1 MRFSVLFSLLAVLML
16 MPMVSAKTLR
26 VYILTGQSNSLG
38 AVKGDPLP
46 DELLQVYSTEH
57 GGTPV
62 LMWNGNMSG
71 SVSANEA
78 SKNLVVPDEGKQW
91 EPVAP
96 QLPAYGAKCM
106 GPEFG
111 FAYTMRRLSDPQAE
125 DIAVIKCSRDG
136 GGNEQWAK
144 GQSLYGLLLNS
155 VHTALERL
163 DKKYDLVVL
172 EGVLYLQGESNR
184 TAEGADKRFLS
195 FWEDLR
201 KDITAKPLKGRK
213 LQARSMVAVVGECAT
228 WGTQNNATV
237 NATAA
242 AMRRMAEADEEHRG
256 FVVTRDLDKITAGDG
271 LGVHYDG
278 VSQLTIGA
286 RFAYQMACLIH
297 TLDTSIR
304 VRGQEYEGPTA
315 GAPIYLNDGDAW
327 WRQAPRKRKSK
338 RPVRERMHV
347 WDLSSANMKNSAQ
360 GTELLAAD
368 MEMGG
373 IRIEDPYS
381 EDDTTGI
388 RNATITIAPAAGKS
402 PVLSLGKGGIEL
414 QHGHLSLQTALRLT
428 APQTWRLSKGRTLS
442 LAHAPEGDSLD
453 LLRMAQGSALHLPDK
468 PLRVTKAELAPDVR
482 LHGGATDGTLFTGL
496 RSLSVGGKEYT
507 APAEVPLNGATLLYG
522 GAVDGTAKLKLSSCL
537 IVSKP

>member
-1 MRFSVLFSLLAVLML
+1 MRFSVLFSLLAAAVLM
-16 MPMVSAKTLR
+16 PSVSAKVLH
-26 VYILTGQSNSLG
+26 VYLLTGQSNSLG

-46 DELLQVYSTEH
+46 DELLQLYSTEQ
-57 GGTPV
+57 GGRPV

-111 FAYTMRRLSDPQAE
+111 FAYTMRRLSGTNAE

-163 DKKYDLVVL
+163 DKKYDTVVL

-184 TAEGADKRFLS
+184 TAEGADTRFLS
-195 FWEDLR
+195 FCEDLR
-201 KDITAKPLKGRK
+201 KDIKAKPLKGRK
-213 LQARSMVAVVGECAT
+213 LHVNLKKAVVGECAT

-242 AMRRMAEADEEHRG
+242 AMRRMAEADAGHRG

-286 RFAYQMACLIH
+286 RFAYQMARLNQS
-297 TLDTSIR
+297 LDTSLC

-315 GAPIYLNDGDAW
+315 GAPIYLNDGEAW
-327 WRQAPRKRKSK
+327 WRQVPSKRKAK
-338 RPVRERMHV
+338 LPARERISV
-347 WDLSSANMKNSAQ
+347 WNLSSANMKNSAQ

-388 RNATITIAPAAGKS
+388 RNATVTIAPAAGKA
-402 PVLSLGKGGIEL
+402 PVLSIGKGGIEL

-428 APQTWRLSKGRTLS
+428 APQTWTLGEGRTLT
-442 LAHAPEGDSLD
+442 LAHAPEGAALD
-453 LLRMAQGSALHLPDK
+453 LLRMKADSTLNLPDK
-468 PLRVTKAELAPDVR
+468 PLCVTKAELAPDTR
-482 LHGGATDGTLFTGL
+482 LHGGAADGTLFTGVRL
-496 RSLSVGGKEYT
+496 LSVGGKEYT
-507 APAEVPLNGATLLYG
+507 TPAEIPLDGATLLYG
-522 GAVDGTAKLKLSSCL
+522 GANDGTVKARTGLDK
-537 IVSKP
+537 

>member
-1 MRFSVLFSLLAVLML
+1 MRFSFWCSLLAAVML
-16 MPMVSAKTLR
+16 VPMASAKTLR

-46 DELLQVYSTEH
+46 DELLQVYSTEQ
-57 GGTPV
+57 GGSPV

-111 FAYTMRRLSDPQAE
+111 FAYTMQRFLDSQTE
-125 DIAVIKCSRDG
+125 DIALIKCSRDG
-136 GGNEQWAK
+136 GGNEQWVR
-144 GQSLYGLLLNS
+144 GQSLYNLLLRS
-155 VHTALERL
+155 VRSALERL

-172 EGVLYLQGESNR
+172 ESVLYLQGESNR
-184 TAEGADKRFLS
+184 TAEGADTRFLN
-195 FWEDLR
+195 FWADLR
-201 KDITAKPLKGRK
+201 KDIAAKPLKGRK
-213 LQARSMVAVVGECAT
+213 LHTRLKMAVVGECAT

-242 AMRRMAEADEEHRG
+242 AMRRMAEADAVHCG
-256 FVVTRDLDKITAGDG
+256 FVVTRDLDKITAGDS

-286 RFAYQMACLIH
+286 RFAYQMACLKH

-304 VRGQEYEGPTA
+304 VRGQEYEGRKA
-315 GAPIYLNDGDAW
+315 GEPIYLNDEEAW
-327 WRQAPRKRKSK
+327 WRWTTSK
-338 RPVRERMHV
+338 KKEKLPVRERLCV
-347 WDLSSANMKNSAQ
+347 WNLSSANMKNSAQ
-360 GTELLAAD
+360 GTELLSAD

-388 RNATITIAPAAGKS
+388 LNATVTIAPAEGKS
-402 PVLSLGKGGIEL
+402 PVLSIGARGIEL

-428 APQTWRLSKGRTLS
+428 ATQTWSIGEGRALS
-442 LAHAPEGDSLD
+442 LCELPQGYAELKV
-453 LLRMAQGSALHLPDK
+453 LMASASTLHLPDK
-468 PLRVTKAELAPDVR
+468 SLWVAQAELAEDVR
-482 LHGGATDGTLFTGL
+482 LLGGAADGTLFTGL
-496 RSLSVGGKEYT
+496 QALSVGGK
-507 APAEVPLNGATLLYG
+507 PC
-522 GAVDGTAKLKLSSCL
+522 VDGDTIPTADGRLRYADGVLRR
-537 IVSKP
+537 VPAGEE

>member
-1 MRFSVLFSLLAVLML
+1 MKKLLL
-16 MPMVSAKTLR
+16 SALLVATALLSPASASELH
-26 VYILTGQSNSLG
+26 VYLLTGQSNSLG

-46 DELLQVYSTEH
+46 DELLREYSTEK
-57 GGTPV
+57 GGKPV

-78 SKNLVVPDEGKQW
+78 SKNLVVPDAGKQW
-91 EPVAP
+91 EVVAP

-111 FAYTMRRLSDPQAE
+111 FAYTLRRLAGPKAG
-125 DIAVIKCSRDG
+125 DIAIIKCSRDG

-155 VHTALERL
+155 VRTALERA
-163 DKKYDLVVL
+163 DKKYDTIVL

-184 TAEGADKRFLS
+184 SAEKADTRFLS
-195 FWEDLR
+195 FREDLS
-201 KDITAKPLKGRK
+201 KDIKAKPIKGHKVHAGLKK
-213 LQARSMVAVVGECAT
+213 AVVGECAT

-242 AMRRMAEADEEHRG
+242 IMRRMAEADAAHRG

-286 RFAYQMACLIH
+286 RFAYQIARMDDK
-297 TLDTSIR
+297 LDTNIL
-304 VRGQEYEGPTA
+304 VRGQEYEGKEP
-315 GAPIYLNDGDAW
+315 GSPIYLNDAEAW
-327 WRQAPRKRKSK
+327 WITSGGKKKNK
-338 RPVRERMHV
+338 RPARERIRV

-368 MEMGG
+368 MEMSG

-402 PVLSLGKGGIEL
+402 PVLNLGAGGIEL

-428 APQTWRLSKGRTLS
+428 TAQTWQLGAGCALS
-442 LAHAPEGDSLD
+442 LAQVPEGENIAA
-453 LLRMAQGSALHLPDK
+453 LRMGTGSALNLPDT
-468 PLRVTKAELAPDVR
+468 PLRVVSLELTADTR
-482 LHGGATDGTLFTGL
+482 LHGGTADGTLFTHVQ
-496 RSLSVGGKEYT
+496 SLT
-507 APAEVPLNGATLLYG
+507 
-522 GAVDGTAKLKLSSCL
+522 VDGKTYTEDAEIPLQGGTLHL
-537 IVSKP
+537 RGNTVRFTPAG